1 MRGPIWAPTCVGDKR
16 CDFKSCSFARAG
28 CDREHPASGI
38 DERDPLGFARAY
50 WARGSTRGA
59 TPRRGSFTRSGRGC
73 MTTPVV
79 GRCVMG
85 RSVFE
90 CLGGNAAV
98 TSVVEDFVVRCA
110 GDSRI
115 NKKFGRTEIG
125 RASCRER
132 V

>member
-38 DERDPLGFARAY
+38 DERDPARVRARLLGSWIDAWSDPQERVLY
-50 WARGSTRGA
+50 TE
-59 TPRRGSFTRSGRGC
+59 RSRVYDDAGL
-73 MTTPVV
+73 

-85 RSVFE
+85 RSLFE
-90 CLGGNAAV
+90 RLGGNAAV

-110 GDSRI
+110 GDS
-115 NKKFGRTEIG
+115 
-125 RASCRER
+125 
-132 V
+132 